1 MATSLSMWDLSSLTG
16 DRSPASV
23 VLTVAPPGKFQ
34 NHFFVKRFF
43 FIEFYL
49 TYNILI
55 SGVKHNDLIFVY
67 TV

>member
-1 MATSLSMWDLSSLTG
+1 MRELSSLTG
-16 DRSPASV
+16 DRTPASV
-23 VLTVAPPGKFQ
+23 VLTIAPPGKFQ
-34 NHFFVKRFF
+34 NHFFLSIFF

-55 SGVKHNDLIFVY
+55 SGVKHNDSILVY